1 MKREGVN
8 RMFPF
13 AIQDISEWDSRYEQK
28 KNNRMVLIRFVGNL
42 RVYQATESSCF
53 IAARVIGAHETL
65 FNL

>member
-28 KNNRMVLIRFVGNL
+28 KQPDGLNKVCGEPPCLSSNRK
-42 RVYQATESSCF
+42 
-53 IAARVIGAHETL
+53 
-65 FNL
+65 